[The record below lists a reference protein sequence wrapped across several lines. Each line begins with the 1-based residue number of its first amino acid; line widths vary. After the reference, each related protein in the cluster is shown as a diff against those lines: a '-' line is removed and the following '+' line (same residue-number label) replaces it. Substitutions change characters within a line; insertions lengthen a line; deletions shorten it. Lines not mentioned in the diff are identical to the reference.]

1 MRSTAVKKE
10 PESGQVKRKP
20 GPGRPK
26 LTQEERE
33 KRKQEYAENPDMYKK
48 KKWSMGKPESLQG
61 GGITSIDRYC
71 NATNEEVSQLME
83 NVVKWYELGKMSP
96 VKTDEECAE
105 RLSAFFQYLIKTG
118 EKPSVEKMA
127 LALGVTRR
135 TLEYWKNGELGSKM
149 RQAMICYA
157 YETLAAMDAELVNNN
172 KIPQVVYIFR
182 SKNFFGMKDQSE
194 IVHHTNTRK
203 EIDEDELR
211 KRILQNVIIEEAQD
225 AEFTEIS
232 PEE

>member
-10 PESGQVKRKP
+10 STSGQPKRRR
-20 GPGRPK
+20 GSQA
-26 LTQEERE
+26 LTPEERE
-33 KRKQEYAENPDMYKK
+33 KRKQALAENPDLFKK
-48 KKWSMGKPESLQG
+48 KEYSMGKPESLHG
-61 GGITSIDRYC
+61 GALQSLERYC
-71 NATNEEVSQLME
+71 NATNEEISQLMG
-83 NVVKWYELGKMSP
+83 NVVKWYELGKVSP
-96 VKTDEECAE
+96 VKTDDECAE

-135 TLEYWKNGELGSKM
+135 TLDYWKNGELGSKM

-194 IVHHTNTRK
+194 IVHHTNSRK

-225 AEFTEIS
+225 AEYTEVS
-232 PEE
+232 SEE